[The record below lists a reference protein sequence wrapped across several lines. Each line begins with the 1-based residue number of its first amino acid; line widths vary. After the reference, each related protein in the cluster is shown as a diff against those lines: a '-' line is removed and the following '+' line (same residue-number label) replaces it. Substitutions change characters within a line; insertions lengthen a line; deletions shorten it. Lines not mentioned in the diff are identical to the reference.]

1 MYCDVDQLFDAEI
14 TQAKRETVQKLKATK
29 PELKDAEIEPN
40 VPNVPKMQQQPQ
52 MMMGAPFGQPVMMPM
67 GGVRVGFFPPT
78 IVIPPAPPPFMLP
91 AGVASPFGQQP
102 PTPPMYTPPPYNQQQ
117 YWPPYQYPGMNMF
130 PNSPAT
136 GMNMFPNT
144 PPTGNFVPPPQI
156 WNPYPTPPPT
166 TNGMPNFNPY
176 PPTPPANGVPSF
188 PNGAQQVQGTRTTP
202 TPINPGGQHFDQ
214 QKLLAP
220 RAAPMQNVNY
230 AVPPGFGAGFP
241 PPEWPSQNQG
251 RRR

>member
-1 MYCDVDQLFDAEI
+1 MYCDVDQLFDSEI

-52 MMMGAPFGQPVMMPM
+52 MMGGPFGQPMMMPM

-91 AGVASPFGQQP
+91 AGVVSPFGQQP

-117 YWPPYQYPGMNMF
+117 YWPPYQYPGMN
-130 PNSPAT
+130 PY
-136 GMNMFPNT
+136 PNT
-144 PPTGNFVPPPQI
+144 PPPGNFVPPPQI

-166 TNGMPNFNPY
+166 NGMPNFNPY
-176 PPTPPANGVPSF
+176 PPTPPANGAPSF
-188 PNGAQQVQGTRTTP
+188 PNGGQQAQGTRNIPHPNTP
-202 TPINPGGQHFDQ
+202 VGQFG

-230 AVPPGFGAGFP
+230 AVPPSFVGGFP

-251 RRR
+251 RGR